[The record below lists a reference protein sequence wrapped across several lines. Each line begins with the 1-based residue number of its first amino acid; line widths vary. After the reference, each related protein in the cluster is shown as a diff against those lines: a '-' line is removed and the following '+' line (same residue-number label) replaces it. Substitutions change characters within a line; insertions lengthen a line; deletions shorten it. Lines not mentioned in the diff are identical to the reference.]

1 MSDIISNLG
10 VSSERPL
17 ATPAAK
23 PLQTDFSLFVRH
35 EGGLASM
42 DLAVDGIQCAA
53 CMGAIERGLKDEP
66 GLVNA
71 RVNLANKR
79 VTVSWSDG
87 RENPGRVIER
97 LDELGFKAYPFSA
110 AKVESAEAR
119 EERRL
124 LRCLGVAGFAMMN
137 IMLFSVSVWSGHDT
151 NMPHEMRDLFHWIS
165 ALIALPTA
173 AYAGR
178 PFFES
183 AMRALRVR
191 SVNMDVPITLGV
203 VLALGMSVFET
214 LNSGEHAY
222 FDGVV
227 MLLFFLL
234 IGRYLD
240 QAMRKRTR
248 DTASNL
254 AALRSETAVKF
265 TDDHELLE
273 VPIAAIAPGDL
284 VLVKPGQRVSVD
296 GVVEGG
302 RSDIDQSLV
311 TGETAHQAV
320 DIGSAV
326 YAGTL
331 NMTGALRIRVSKA
344 NEGTLLD
351 EVEKLL
357 SRATESRSAYVQ
369 LADRAARLYAPVVH
383 VIAAATFL
391 GWMAAGLGWQPALV
405 IAITVLIITCPCALG
420 LAIPAVQ
427 VVAAGALFRKGVLL
441 GSGDAL
447 ERLAGADTLVF
458 DKTGTLTLPQASIAN
473 LAAIA
478 PEDLAL
484 AGRLALS
491 STHPLAAVIA
501 KAAQASAPLAGVT
514 EKPGYGLDALHDG
527 VDLRLGSPFYCG
539 VEDQV
544 SALMER
550 HPDASFIAFRQGARA
565 VIFAVAQAL
574 RPDAAEIAQRLR
586 GQGLSLAILSGDRSA
601 PVAKTAAALGVTDH
615 QGSLKPAD
623 KIARVEALRAEGR
636 QVLMVGDGINDAPA
650 LAAANAS
657 MSPASAAHLTQTA
670 ADAVF
675 LGDKLAPVA
684 DAIQIARKAKRIM
697 VENLWLAVIYNMIA
711 VPIAIAGHAT
721 PFVAAL
727 AMSGSSIIVTLNALR
742 ARR

>member
-1 MSDIISNLG
+1 
-10 VSSERPL
+10 
-17 ATPAAK
+17 
-23 PLQTDFSLFVRH
+23 
-35 EGGLASM
+35 
-42 DLAVDGIQCAA
+42 
-53 CMGAIERGLKDEP
+53 
-66 GLVNA
+66 
-71 RVNLANKR
+71 
-79 VTVSWSDG
+79 
-87 RENPGRVIER
+87 
-97 LDELGFKAYPFSA
+97 
-110 AKVESAEAR
+110 
-119 EERRL
+119 
-124 LRCLGVAGFAMMN
+124 
-137 IMLFSVSVWSGHDT
+137 
-151 NMPHEMRDLFHWIS
+151 
-165 ALIALPTA
+165 
-173 AYAGR
+173 
-178 PFFES
+178 
-183 AMRALRVR
+183 
-191 SVNMDVPITLGV
+191 
-203 VLALGMSVFET
+203 
-214 LNSGEHAY
+214 
-222 FDGVV
+222 
-227 MLLFFLL
+227 
-234 IGRYLD
+234 
-240 QAMRKRTR
+240 
-248 DTASNL
+248 
-254 AALRSETAVKF
+254 
-265 TDDHELLE
+265 
-273 VPIAAIAPGDL
+273 
-284 VLVKPGQRVSVD
+284 
-296 GVVEGG
+296 
-302 RSDIDQSLV
+302 
-311 TGETAHQAV
+311 
-320 DIGSAV
+320 
-326 YAGTL
+326 
-331 NMTGALRIRVSKA
+331 
-344 NEGTLLD
+344 
-351 EVEKLL
+351 
-357 SRATESRSAYVQ
+357 VQ

-514 EKPGYGLDALHDG
+514 EKPGYGLDALHEG

-539 VEDQV
+539 VEEQV
-544 SALMER
+544 TALMER

-565 VIFAVAQAL
+565 VVFAVAQAL

-601 PVAKTAAALGVTDH
+601 PVAKTAAALGITDH
-615 QGSLKPAD
+615 QGGLKPAD

-675 LGDKLAPVA
+675 LGDKLAPEA